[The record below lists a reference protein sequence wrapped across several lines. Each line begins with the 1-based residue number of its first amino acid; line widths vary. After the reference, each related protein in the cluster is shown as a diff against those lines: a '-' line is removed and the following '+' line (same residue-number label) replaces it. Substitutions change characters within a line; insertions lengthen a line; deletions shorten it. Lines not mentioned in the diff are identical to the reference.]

1 MRRKWVWAS
10 IEDEEDEEDED
21 QTDPEIQATLEEL
34 KAEFDRIIIEED
46 KPNKD

>member
-10 IEDEEDEEDED
+10 IEDEEDED